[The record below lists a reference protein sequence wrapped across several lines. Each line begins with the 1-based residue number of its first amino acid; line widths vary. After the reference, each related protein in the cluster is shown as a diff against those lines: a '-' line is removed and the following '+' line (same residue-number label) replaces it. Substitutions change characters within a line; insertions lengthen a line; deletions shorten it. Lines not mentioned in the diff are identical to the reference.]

1 MSRYLVKVA
10 YYGQPYSGFQRQ
22 KGKKTIQGE
31 LEKLLSFLLGKET
44 VIHGSGR
51 TDAGVH
57 AEGQCF
63 CFDGE
68 VNDPSSLL
76 LAANKLL
83 PEDIFLKDIQVVAD
97 DFDARRHC
105 LGKMYRYQFTVNA
118 RDPLLTGRVMQLRRD
133 DFDFERF
140 LRAIS
145 LFNGEHNFQNFTTK
159 PEDKWNFIRTV
170 KVLDVKAEDN
180 GNFVTVYFGGNGFM
194 RYQIRMMM
202 GAAIKVGLGRLD
214 ESVISNALNA
224 TSRSILP
231 YKADAAGLCL
241 MQVYY
246 EKPSFL

>member
-1 MSRYLVKVA
+1 M
-10 YYGQPYSGFQRQ
+10 
-22 KGKKTIQGE
+22 
-31 LEKLLSFLLGKET
+31 
-44 VIHGSGR
+44 
-51 TDAGVH
+51 
-57 AEGQCF
+57 
-63 CFDGE
+63 
-68 VNDPSSLL
+68 
-76 LAANKLL
+76 
-83 PEDIFLKDIQVVAD
+83 
-97 DFDARRHC
+97 
-105 LGKMYRYQFTVNA
+105 
-118 RDPLLTGRVMQLRRD
+118 
-133 DFDFERF
+133 
-140 LRAIS
+140 
-145 LFNGEHNFQNFTTK
+145 
-159 PEDKWNFIRTV
+159 